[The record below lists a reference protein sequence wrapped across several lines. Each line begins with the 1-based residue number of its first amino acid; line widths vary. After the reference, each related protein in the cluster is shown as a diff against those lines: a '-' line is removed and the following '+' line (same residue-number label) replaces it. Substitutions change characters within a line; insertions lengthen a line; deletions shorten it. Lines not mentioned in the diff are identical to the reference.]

1 MIESFR
7 SEGFG
12 PLVPEWSPVES
23 LRFGCSIARLNVSCN
38 SSISDIE
45 IGRVCSETDHDVVI
59 LRYPTSRIS
68 LASQIAQHAELFSF
82 HADTLVYFS
91 LNVTSKT
98 ESITLPTESR
108 SRTAVPADWSTLV
121 GIAESAFNGYNSHYA
136 ANSKFNQVDIRDGYV
151 EWVASCLGAQSYE
164 TLVTLTDSDSDL
176 ISGFAVIKFGHGV
189 AEIVLNAVGQDSQ
202 GSGVYGDLLKH
213 IVQVSSGRGN
223 EELVVST
230 TVSNF
235 RAIRAWI
242 RAGFTLDF
250 SLNTIHV
257 MKK

>member
-1 MIESFR
+1 V
-7 SEGFG
+7 
-12 PLVPEWSPVES
+12 L
-23 LRFGCSIARLNVSCN
+23 CN
-38 SSISDIE
+38 SPISDIE
-45 IGRVCSETDHDVVI
+45 IVRVCGETDHDVVI

-68 LASQIAQHAELFSF
+68 LAGQIAQHAELFSF

-91 LNVTSKT
+91 LDVASKP
-98 ESITLPTESR
+98 ESITLPTKYR
-108 SRTAVPADWSTLV
+108 SRLAVSADRSILV
-121 GIAESAFNGYNSHYA
+121 RIAESAFNGYDSHYA

-164 TLVTLTDSDSDL
+164 TLVTLTDFDSV
-176 ISGFAVIKFGHGV
+176 SGFAVIKFGHGV
-189 AEIVLNAVGQDSQ
+189 AEIVLNAVDQDFQ
-202 GSGVYGDLLKH
+202 GSGVYGDLLEH
-213 IVQVSSGRGN
+213 IFHLISGRGI

-250 SLNTIHV
+250 SLSTIHV
-257 MKK
+257 MKS